1 MSEIRKHYFLDE
13 HCIIATGRAKRPSA
27 PEACAGDKDQGS
39 SCVFCRGQ
47 EDRTP
52 PATAVYKD
60 GQVFRDTADERI
72 TGWDIRCIPNM
83 YPALSPDA
91 PEPAKPEFEALRGYG
106 FHEVIVE
113 HPVHNSRLDLFSDE
127 EILLLMQ
134 VYRDRTMHYGSQ
146 EGIRYVSLF
155 KNRGKKAGASLEH
168 THSQLIALPV
178 MPADIL
184 REIDAAKRLGKCPYC
199 EIAGREKDG
208 RRQIYS
214 NEHFIVIAPYCS
226 RVPYELWIIPLQHV
240 HHLSGFTREMLSSL
254 GECLRFAISRLDATI
269 PGLAYNYM
277 FFQIEECRE
286 YHLNLRI
293 QPVTSVA
300 AGFERG
306 TGIYI
311 NTMPPEIAV
320 EHLLEKA

>member
-27 PEACAGDKDQGS
+27 PEACSDSRPSGP
-39 SCVFCRGQ
+39 CVFCQGQ
-47 EDRTP
+47 EDKTP

-60 GQVFRDTADERI
+60 GHVLRDTEDERV
-72 TGWDIRCIPNM
+72 TGWDVRCIPNM

-91 PEPAKPEFEALRGYG
+91 PEPVKPEFEALRGYG
-106 FHEVIVE
+106 FHEVIIE
-113 HPVHNSRLDLFSDE
+113 HPAHDSRLHLFSDE

-134 VYRDRTMHYGSQ
+134 VYRDRVMHYGAQ
-146 EGIRYVSLF
+146 GGIKYVSLF
-155 KNRGKKAGASLEH
+155 KNWGKKAGASIEH
-168 THSQLIALPV
+168 THSQLIALPF
-178 MPADIL
+178 MPAYIQ
-184 REIDAAKRLGKCPYC
+184 RELDAVKNLDKCPYC
-199 EIAGREKDG
+199 DMIGKEKNG
-208 RRQIYS
+208 RRQVYI
-214 NEHFIVIAPYCS
+214 NGHFIVIAPYCS
-226 RVPYELWIIPLQHV
+226 GVPYELWVIPLKHV

-254 GECLRFAISRLDATI
+254 GDSIRFAISRLDATI

-277 FFQIEECRE
+277 FFQTEDCRD

-320 EHLLEKA
+320 EHLLERN